1 MRVHSLRAM
10 ALLCCGF
17 LAVPIFPEPTKES
30 YGKTLAKSAGS
41 SVASSVG
48 LMVAKE
54 LTGQFYDATCA
65 KEITKDVAEQYFCN
79 ALAGFSGRSEAE
91 WKAKIETQL
100 TEINGKLDTLQR
112 GQEKIQQDLDKNHR
126 EVYRLFKQAAAEQI
140 AANQETR
147 FQTLWKKFRA
157 QFDAADAD
165 VEHDKMIAFAN
176 EILNEK
182 LPKRLGDYST
192 VLSDSIRG
200 NQALLRYPFYAYKDT
215 YKYNAPPEAFNG
227 DKSVDQLYE
236 VAEKAFMD
244 ARAQQEKVHTMV
256 LWAIKVLES
265 DCQMKP
271 TTCKPPALKSVDFK
285 KDYER
290 YTREQLVRFN
300 EGLDWLL
307 FAYSSAERH
316 LPWFMPNVAEDYYG
330 RANFLNAAVLG
341 NGNGVWGRVI
351 SAGNLWNGDINV
363 QCGSKS
369 GVIKPVFSYLVPFES
384 RYKYT
389 AVDWWVSRNG
399 NDVYEEVH
407 FAKDW
412 KVYHYFIPDAAEGPC
427 EVSKALPG
435 KGVMP
440 WVQPGTAVMK
450 ARTSDGREVKFG
462 SFIGIHRAGG
472 TYAMASGGQW
482 RRRNEPFNSDDG
494 TTANVKNAR
503 YDWDIYTDRLFPHA
517 AVLYKGRGEYKVGSG
532 GRVKKFNQIYLYND
546 KKIWFPE
553 GGEMKLG
560 IVQGGDCAKTCVG
573 TSNSDSYIIDYN
585 IENGGTAD
593 KEKGKMNAV
602 VAVFLHHAVANITG
616 SLNRQIRTEAKGRG
630 VYLDY
635 SYDSTSDRKTAKV
648 EGRTEGSLT
657 ITDPNTGYHLQYLIE
672 FDMETEGHGLGATEW
687 IYRGKITP
695 AWLFVTR

>member
-1 MRVHSLRAM
+1 M
-10 ALLCCGF
+10 ALLLCSF

-54 LTGQFYDATCA
+54 LTGAFYDATCA

-91 WKAKIETQL
+91 WKAKIESQL

-112 GQEKIQQDLDKNHR
+112 GQEKIQQDLDRNHR
-126 EVYRLFKQAAAEQI
+126 EVYRLFKQAAAEAI
-140 AANQETR
+140 ATKHEVNFE
-147 FQTLWKKFRA
+147 TLWKKFRR
-157 QFDAADAD
+157 QFDGVDAD
-165 VEHDKMIAFAN
+165 VEHDAMIKFAN
-176 EILNEK
+176 EILNED
-182 LPKRLGDYST
+182 LPKQLGNYST
-192 VLSDSIRG
+192 VLTSSFRG
-200 NQALLRYPFYAYKDT
+200 NQALLRYPFYDYKDT
-215 YKYNAPPEAFNG
+215 RQFNAPPEAFNG
-227 DKSVDQLYE
+227 DKSVDKLYE
-236 VAEKAFMD
+236 AAEKAFMD

-265 DCQMKP
+265 ECQLKP
-271 TTCKPPALKSVDFK
+271 AQCKQPSLASKDFK
-285 KDYER
+285 KDYEA
-290 YTREQLVRFN
+290 YTKDQLARFN

-316 LPWFMPNVAEDYYG
+316 VPWFMPDVVEDYYG
-330 RANFLNAAVLG
+330 RANFLNASITGDG
-341 NGNGVWGRVI
+341 NGAWGRVI
-351 SAGNLWNGDINV
+351 GAGNSWNGEINL

-369 GVIKPVFSYLVPFES
+369 GVVKPRFSYPVAFES

-389 AVDWWVSRNG
+389 AVDWWVSRSA
-399 NDVYEEVH
+399 NDVYDEVH

-412 KVYHYFIPDAAEGPC
+412 KVYHYFIPDAKEGPC
-427 EVSKALPG
+427 EVSRALPG

-440 WVQPGTAVMK
+440 WVQPGTVVMK
-450 ARTSDGREVKFG
+450 AKTSDGREVKFG
-462 SFIGIHRAGG
+462 SFIGIQRAGG
-472 TYAMASGGQW
+472 TYAMASGAQW

-517 AVLYKGRGEYKVGSG
+517 AVLYSGRGEYKVFSG

-560 IVQGGDCAKTCVG
+560 IVQGGDCAKTCLG
-573 TSNSDSYIIDYN
+573 SSSSDTFLIDYN
-585 IENGGTAD
+585 VENGGTDD
-593 KEKGKMNAV
+593 KEKGKMDAV
-602 VAVFLHHAVANITG
+602 VAVFLHHAVANIDAG
-616 SLNRQIRTEAKGRG
+616 RANRQIRSQAKDRG
-630 VYLDY
+630 VYLDR
-635 SYDSTSDRKTAKV
+635 SYGSTSDRKTAKV
-648 EGRTEGSLT
+648 EGRSEGSLT
-657 ITDPNTGYHLQYLIE
+657 ITDPSVGYHLQYLIE
-672 FDMETEGHGLGATEW
+672 FDMETEGHGAGATQW

-695 AWLFVTR
+695 AWLFVTK